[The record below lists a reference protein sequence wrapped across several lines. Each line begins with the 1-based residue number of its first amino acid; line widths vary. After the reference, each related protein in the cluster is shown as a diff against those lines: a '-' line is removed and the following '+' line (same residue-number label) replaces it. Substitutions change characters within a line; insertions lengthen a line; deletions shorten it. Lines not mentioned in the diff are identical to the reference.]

1 MRTQCC
7 EVPLNIYLRFF
18 LRLCSCLY
26 FFEIP
31 DMMRPGG
38 LLHPDHA
45 VQEAV
50 WVLHGF
56 RVLLVNM
63 RPRNF
68 RLILRNMRPD
78 AGRRPGLGI
87 KVRLHGQHHRRCD
100 TIWNNAQSHALGRC
114 SKLSGKQLLLGWI
127 TITLRWIRER
137 SQIMRSWGGRVFY
150 LLFIGFNIT
159 VINYSFVA
167 LLHWNSHIT
176 MGLQKIILC
185 QYFFAFLS
193 IFFHIIHFTLFA
205 MFCQF
210 GSLFLIDIL
219 TFS

>member
-1 MRTQCC
+1 
-7 EVPLNIYLRFF
+7 
-18 LRLCSCLY
+18 
-26 FFEIP
+26 
-31 DMMRPGG
+31 MRPGG

-50 WVLHGF
+50 GVLHSF

-68 RLILRNMRPD
+68 RLILTNMRPD

-100 TIWNNAQSHALGRC
+100 TIWNNAQSHTLGRC

-137 SQIMRSWGGRVFY
+137 SQIMWSWGGRGVGKIKIYHTVNRLRSFRSTGHQ
-150 LLFIGFNIT
+150 FIMSSDHK
-159 VINYSFVA
+159 VI
-167 LLHWNSHIT
+167 W
-176 MGLQKIILC
+176 
-185 QYFFAFLS
+185 
-193 IFFHIIHFTLFA
+193 
-205 MFCQF
+205 
-210 GSLFLIDIL
+210 SLGH
-219 TFS
+219 

>member
-1 MRTQCC
+1 MI
-7 EVPLNIYLRFF
+7 IYLRFF

-45 VQEAV
+45 VQESV
-50 WVLHGF
+50 GVLHSF

-68 RLILRNMRPD
+68 RLILTNMRPD

-100 TIWNNAQSHALGRC
+100 TIWNNAQSHTLGRC

-137 SQIMRSWGGRVFY
+137 SQIMWSWGGRGV
-150 LLFIGFNIT
+150 GKNINICICSHVYVVLTDEIADFRLWIVNQYKMSLWFPCDWKVGT
-159 VINYSFVA
+159 VVK
-167 LLHWNSHIT
+167 
-176 MGLQKIILC
+176 M
-185 QYFFAFLS
+185 
-193 IFFHIIHFTLFA
+193 
-205 MFCQF
+205 
-210 GSLFLIDIL
+210 
-219 TFS
+219 